1 MRNKKMAIILA
12 VLLSASLMGCSC
24 RENVVS
30 VEMPTVD
37 DSTSGDTSSSNNP
50 PTITPSTDSS
60 VTEQSANYPSPVDG
74 TPFENHGKLS
84 VSGTQ
89 IVDANGNPFQLC
101 GVSTHGIGWFPEY
114 VNEESFRSLRDDFGA
129 NIVRLAMYT
138 DEGAGYCTGG
148 DRTKLKTTVTNGVDY
163 ATDLGM
169 YVIVDW
175 HVLHDLDPN
184 KYKDDAKQFFDEIS
198 RQYADNENIIYEIC
212 NEPNGGTTW
221 AQIKSYALEVIPV
234 IRANDPDAIIIVG
247 TPNWSQNVD
256 EAISNPI
263 SEYDNILY
271 AVHFYADTHK
281 DWLRGKVSLANDNG
295 LAVII
300 SEFGIC
306 DASGNGFNNIDEG
319 NKWIEFLDQN
329 KTGFI
334 AWNLS
339 NKNESSSL
347 ISSMCNK
354 TSGWTY
360 SDLSESGQWLVS
372 VLNTHTDQ
380 GSAIMRG
387 VDANPSNNA
396 GSSQISGN
404 TPANTR
410 PGAQG
415 NAGNG
420 GPGNGGP
427 GNGNN
432 GNGPANGP
440 GNVGPANGNNGN
452 GGPAN
457 GGPANGNGN
466 AGQGNNQNSGTS
478 NAQSGDLQVKVS
490 VSNSWSD
497 GTYTYT
503 QYSVAVRNN
512 GSQTISGW
520 SVDITFSE
528 AVTIDQI
535 WCSTAS
541 VNGNN
546 LSLTPESYISSLS
559 AGQTAM
565 DIGFIVKSSKALGA
579 PTITI
584 N

>member
-1 MRNKKMAIILA
+1 MRNKKMAFFLA
-12 VLLSASLMGCSC
+12 VILCISFTGCSC
-24 RENVVS
+24 AGSETI
-30 VEMPTVD
+30 VEMPLAEENVTVSTA
-37 DSTSGDTSSSNNP
+37 DSNDNP
-50 PTITPSTDSS
+50 PALLPDTENNETDDG
-60 VTEQSANYPSPVDG
+60 TTYPSPVDG

-89 IVDANGNPFQLC
+89 VVDANGNPFQLC

-114 VNEESFRSLRDDFGA
+114 VNEDSFRSLRDDFGA

-148 DRTKLKTTVTNGVDY
+148 DRSKLKSTVTNGVDY
-163 ATDLGM
+163 ATNLGM

-198 RQYADNENIIYEIC
+198 RKYADNENIIYEIC

-256 EAISNPI
+256 EAVSNPI

-329 KTGFI
+329 KIGFI

-360 SDLSESGQWLVS
+360 ADLSESGQWLVS
-372 VLNTHTDQ
+372 VLDSHTDQ
-380 GSAIMRG
+380 GSAIMRQAQSNPNG
-387 VDANPSNNA
+387 GGTAGAN
-396 GSSQISGN
+396 
-404 TPANTR
+404 
-410 PGAQG
+410 G
-415 NAGNG
+415 NA
-420 GPGNGGP
+420 GPGNGIPGSGKKTPAGP
-427 GNGNN
+427 
-432 GNGPANGP
+432 
-440 GNVGPANGNNGN
+440 
-452 GGPAN
+452 
-457 GGPANGNGN
+457 GNGN
-466 AGQGNNQNSGTS
+466 AGQGNNVPAGPGNGHAGQGNNAPAGPGNGNANQGNNQNSGVS

-520 SVDITFSE
+520 SLDLTFSGNIS
-528 AVTIDQI
+528 IDQI
-535 WCSTAS
+535 WCSTGT
-541 VNGNN
+541 VNGST

-559 AGQTAM
+559 GGQTAM
-565 DIGFIVKSSKALGA
+565 DIGFIVKSSGALSA
-579 PTITI
+579 PTITV
-584 N
+584 NR